1 MENRIVIYGQTAIGL
16 IFIPEARLK
25 AVLKDYEALEIAK
38 TWGELREMVSPEMFA
53 VFQKHAGY
61 SDATLKD
68 DLPLNP
74 NEVFYYESPE
84 ALMHPEIEMSE
95 WVPKEIQEKYGQLSR
110 YYAMDGNVP
119 KGQILNLDEDR
130 MVEIVAAL
138 EEHGYV
144 CRRDD
149 DQVDAY
155 FQPAFDPFEFPDP

>member
-1 MENRIVIYGQTAIGL
+1 MENKTVVYSQTAIGL
-16 IFIPEARLK
+16 IFILESRLQ

-38 TWGELREMVSPEMFA
+38 TWGELREMVSSEMFA

-68 DLPLNP
+68 EFPLNP

-84 ALMHPEIEMSE
+84 ALMYPEIEMSE

-110 YYAMDGNVP
+110 YNAMDGNVP
-119 KGQILNLDEDR
+119 RGQILNLDEDR

-138 EEHGYV
+138 EEHGYT

-149 DQVDAY
+149 DQVDFY
-155 FQPAFDPFEFPDP
+155 FQPAFDPNEFPDP